1 MPFRLYRSDEI
12 RSWSLVTETQGNVAM
27 SLGNGTSSQDNV
39 PVTWEQTWPY
49 RDVYFIMRNI
59 MTKQQ
64 EELPLDIDKITQELT
79 SLHVEFIQQ
88 VEEHMAKNNDVI
100 TLDEIEKIY
109 SIYYDKREKIIQ
121 FTYNYFRSIVLR
133 NIKHT

>member
-1 MPFRLYRSDEI
+1 
-12 RSWSLVTETQGNVAM
+12 VTETQGNVAM